1 LGLHGELAKEWQ
13 QYISN
18 LKMSAKYMAKLHSK
32 AIMKEIEEGEKQW
45 WWRPI
50 WKLKCPLKL
59 GFLMV
64 GTIQ

>member
-1 LGLHGELAKEWQ
+1 
-13 QYISN
+13 
-18 LKMSAKYMAKLHSK
+18 MSAKYTAKLHSK
-32 AIMKEIEEGEKQW
+32 ARMKEIEEGEKQW